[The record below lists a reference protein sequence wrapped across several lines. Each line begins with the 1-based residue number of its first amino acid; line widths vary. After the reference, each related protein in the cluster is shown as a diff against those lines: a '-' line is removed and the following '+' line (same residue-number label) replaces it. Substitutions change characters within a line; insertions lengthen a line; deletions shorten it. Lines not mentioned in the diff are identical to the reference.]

1 MPERRMR
8 IRGTACAKPMT
19 DNGLIYFARNGKDAE
34 SSEKICMRPDKANR
48 HGFICGATGTGKSV
62 TLKVL
67 AESFSQIGVPVF
79 MSDVKGDMAGI
90 AVAGDDNEGMQKR
103 LDRFGIRDIFEY
115 QGYPVSIFDIYCDK
129 GTPLRTTVSEMGPQ
143 LFSQV
148 LDLND
153 TQTELMQVIF
163 KIADDLG
170 LILVDTKDMK
180 AMLQYAADHNAD
192 FKMDYGN
199 IPQQSASAIIRA
211 IVALESE
218 GADRFFGEPAI
229 DIRDFFLTAPDGRG
243 IINIL
248 DAETLI
254 NKPRLYS
261 AFMLYLL
268 SELFEVL
275 PEVGDPEKPKMVFFF
290 DEAHLLFKNAS
301 KSLREKIEQVVKLIR
316 SKGVSIFFV
325 TQSPGDIPNAV
336 MAQLGNK
343 IEHGLHAY
351 TPAEQKV
358 VKAAAE
364 SFRVNPEFDTEEL
377 LLNLATGEAVVS
389 VLDENGAPSMA
400 QHAYVL
406 PPESRMGP
414 LEDAERAELVQNS
427 ILNSK
432 YETMIDSVSA
442 YEVITGRTPQAPAGA
457 SAGGGYT
464 YSADFNTPVQPVPQT
479 EDAAYAAEEDQSADV
494 SAEAA
499 PAADGEISFDVEM
512 EVAKQHEELNSRF
525 PQEEAES
532 KTSQKS
538 SSKAAKADAEEEE
551 GGRSLGDMADSFLG
565 KSGTRQVMRSTG
577 GSIGREIGKTIG
589 EAVLGKKGRTIGGN
603 IGSAIGRNLFGTLTK
618 RK

>member
-1 MPERRMR
+1 MV
-8 IRGTACAKPMT
+8 
-19 DNGLIYFARNGKDAE
+19 DNGMIYFARKGDGEKLGD
-34 SSEKICMRPDKANR
+34 KICMRPDKANR

-90 AVAGDDNEGMQKR
+90 AVPGTDSENMQER
-103 LDRFGIRDIFEY
+103 LDRFEIRDTFSY
-115 QGYPVSIFDIYCDK
+115 RGFPVSIFDIYAQK
-129 GTPLRTTVSEMGPQ
+129 GTPLRTTVSEMGPL

-170 LILVDTKDMK
+170 LILTDTKDMK
-180 AMLQYAADHNAD
+180 ATLQYCADHSSE
-192 FKMDYGN
+192 FKMDYGL

-218 GADRFFGEPAI
+218 GADTFFGEPAI
-229 DIRDFFLTAPDGRG
+229 DIRDLFLTAPDGRG

-301 KSLREKIEQVVKLIR
+301 KSLNEKIEQVVKLIR

-325 TQSPGDIPNAV
+325 TQSPGDIPGAV
-336 MAQLGNK
+336 MSQLGNK

-351 TPAEQKV
+351 TPAEQRALN
-358 VKAAAE
+358 AAADA
-364 SFRVNPEFDTEEL
+364 FRENPEFDTKEL
-377 LLNLATGEAVVS
+377 MQKLGTGEAVVS
-389 VLDENGAPSMA
+389 VLDEKGAPSMA
-400 QHAYVL
+400 EYAFIL
-406 PPESRMGP
+406 PPESRMGAITDEERRNAVDYSP
-414 LEDAERAELVQNS
+414 LN
-427 ILNSK
+427 NK
-432 YETMIDSVSA
+432 YLTMVDNVSA
-442 YEVITGRTPQAPAGA
+442 YEVITGRVPGAAAASGAGTVTAPDGQVYGNTSGIPAAEPAAQAAADEGITVDYEPAPQ
-457 SAGGGYT
+457 
-464 YSADFNTPVQPVPQT
+464 PVQQPK
-479 EDAAYAAEEDQSADV
+479 
-494 SAEAA
+494 
-499 PAADGEISFDVEM
+499 
-512 EVAKQHEELNSRF
+512 AK
-525 PQEEAES
+525 P
-532 KTSQKS
+532 
-538 SSKAAKADAEEEE
+538 AAKAEDD
-551 GGRSLGDMADSFLG
+551 GGSRIGEIADSYLG
-565 KSGTRQVMRSTG
+565 KSGTRQVIRSTG
-577 GSIGREIGKTIG
+577 STIGREIGKTIG
-589 EAVLGKKGRTIGGN
+589 EAVLGKRGRTIGGN
-603 IGSAIGRNLFGTLTK
+603 IGSAIGRNLLGTLTGK
-618 RK
+618 K

>member
-1 MPERRMR
+1 
-8 IRGTACAKPMT
+8 MT
-19 DNGLIYFARNGKDAE
+19 DNGLIYFARKGDGTTLGD
-34 SSEKICMRPDKANR
+34 KICMRPDKANR

-67 AESFSQIGVPVF
+67 AESFSEIGVPVF

-90 AVAGDDNEGMQKR
+90 AVPGDDNEKMQAR
-103 LDRFGIRDIFEY
+103 LDRFEIRDDFEY
-115 QGYPVSIFDIYCDK
+115 RGFPVSVFDIYAQK
-129 GTPLRTTVSEMGPQ
+129 GTPLRTTVSEMGPV

-170 LILVDTKDMK
+170 LILIDTKDMK
-180 AMLQYAADHNAD
+180 ATLQYCADHSD
-192 FKMDYGN
+192 EFKMDYGL

-301 KSLREKIEQVVKLIR
+301 KSLLEKIEQVVKLIR

-325 TQSPGDIPNAV
+325 TQSPGDIPGSV
-336 MAQLGNK
+336 MSQLGNK

-351 TPAEQKV
+351 TPAEQKALN
-358 VKAAAE
+358 AAAE
-364 SFRVNPEFDTEEL
+364 AFRENPEFDTKEL
-377 LLNLATGEAVVS
+377 MQNFGTGEAVVS
-389 VLDENGAPSMA
+389 MLDEKGAPSVA
-400 QHAYVL
+400 EYAFVL
-406 PPESRMGP
+406 PPESRMGA
-414 LEDAERAELVQNS
+414 LSDEERKTAVDNS
-427 ILNSK
+427 PLNSK
-432 YETMIDSVSA
+432 YLEMVDNVSA
-442 YEVITGRTPQAPAGA
+442 YEVITGRVPGTGAAASGTVTGPDGQVYGNTSGIPDAAPQAQAA
-457 SAGGGYT
+457 ADGGITVDIDSG
-464 YSADFNTPVQPVPQT
+464 V
-479 EDAAYAAEEDQSADV
+479 
-494 SAEAA
+494 EAA
-499 PAADGEISFDVEM
+499 PAEPAAPKRKVQT
-512 EVAKQHEELNSRF
+512 K
-525 PQEEAES
+525 AE
-532 KTSQKS
+532 Q
-538 SSKAAKADAEEEE
+538 EE
-551 GGRSLGDMADSFLG
+551 GGSVLGDLADNYLG
-565 KSGTRQVMRSTG
+565 KSGTRQVIRSTG
-577 GSIGREIGKTIG
+577 STIGREIGKTIG

-603 IGSAIGRNLFGTLTK
+603 IGSAIGRNLLGTLTGK
-618 RK
+618 K

>member
-1 MPERRMR
+1 MV
-8 IRGTACAKPMT
+8 
-19 DNGLIYFARNGKDAE
+19 DNGMIYFARKGNGETLSD
-34 SSEKICMRPDKANR
+34 KICMRPDKANR

-79 MSDVKGDMAGI
+79 MSDDKGDMAGI
-90 AVAGDDNEGMQKR
+90 AVPGDDNEGMQKR
-103 LDRFGIRDIFEY
+103 LDRFEIRDSFRFR
-115 QGYPVSIFDIYCDK
+115 GFPVSIFDIYSEK
-129 GTPLRTTVSEMGPQ
+129 GTPLRTTVSEMGPL

-170 LILVDTKDMK
+170 LVLTDTKDMK
-180 AMLQYAADHNAD
+180 ATLQYCADHSDD
-192 FKMDYGN
+192 FKMDYGL
-199 IPQQSASAIIRA
+199 IPQQSTSAIIRA

-218 GADRFFGEPAI
+218 GADTFFGEPAI

-301 KSLREKIEQVVKLIR
+301 KSLLEKIEQVVKLIR

-325 TQSPGDIPNAV
+325 TQSPGDIPGAV
-336 MAQLGNK
+336 MSQLGNK

-351 TPAEQKV
+351 TPAEQKALQ
-358 VKAAAE
+358 AASDA
-364 SFRVNPEFDTEEL
+364 FRENPAFNTKEL
-377 LLNLATGEAVVS
+377 MQNLGTGEAVVS
-389 VLDENGAPSMA
+389 TLDENGAPSMA
-400 QHAYVL
+400 EYAFVL
-406 PPESRMGP
+406 PPESRMGALTDEERRNAVDYSP
-414 LEDAERAELVQNS
+414 LNNKY
-427 ILNSK
+427 LN
-432 YETMIDSVSA
+432 MVDNVSA
-442 YEVITGRTPQAPAGA
+442 YEVITGRVPGTAAAAESTVTAPDGQVY
-457 SAGGGYT
+457 G
-464 YSADFNTPVQPVPQT
+464 NTSGIPEPEPAVQP
-479 EDAAYAAEEDQSADV
+479 
-494 SAEAA
+494 
-499 PAADGEISFDVEM
+499 EISYDVETQPA
-512 EVAKQHEELNSRF
+512 VQPKVK
-525 PQEEAES
+525 P
-532 KTSQKS
+532 
-538 SSKAAKADAEEEE
+538 AAKAEDDGKSTIGEI
-551 GGRSLGDMADSFLG
+551 ADNYLG
-565 KSGTRQVMRSTG
+565 KSGTKQVIRSTG
-577 GSIGREIGKTIG
+577 STIGREIGKTIG

-603 IGSAIGRNLFGTLTK
+603 IGSAIGRNLLGTLTGK
-618 RK
+618 K

>member
-1 MPERRMR
+1 M
-8 IRGTACAKPMT
+8 I
-19 DNGLIYFARNGKDAE
+19 DNGMIYFARQGNNGEIGD
-34 SSEKICMRPDKANR
+34 KICMRPDKANR

-90 AVAGDDNEGMQKR
+90 AVPGDDNENMQKR
-103 LDRFGIRDIFEY
+103 LDKFSIRDIFRYE
-115 QGYPVSIFDIYCDK
+115 GYPVSIFDIYTDK

-170 LILVDTKDMK
+170 LILTDTKDMK
-180 AMLQYAADHNAD
+180 AMLQYAADHSD
-192 FKMDYGN
+192 QFKMDYGN
-199 IPQQSASAIIRA
+199 IPQQSTSTIIRA
-211 IVALESE
+211 IVALEAE
-218 GADRFFGEPAI
+218 GADKFFGEPAI

-275 PEVGDPEKPKMVFFF
+275 PEVGDPEKPKIVFFF

-301 KSLREKIEQVVKLIR
+301 KSLLEKIEQVVKLIR

-336 MAQLGNK
+336 MSQLGNK

-351 TPAEQKV
+351 TPAEQRV
-358 VKAAAE
+358 VKAAAD
-364 SFRVNPEFDTEEL
+364 SFRVNPAFDTEQL
-377 LLNLATGEAVVS
+377 LLNLGTGEAIVS
-389 VLDENGAPSMA
+389 TLDEKGAPSMA
-400 QHAYVL
+400 EHAFIL

-414 LEDAERAELVQNS
+414 LTDEERASLIQES

-432 YETMIDSVSA
+432 YETMVDDVSA
-442 YEVITGRTPQAPAGA
+442 YEVITGRAPAA
-457 SAGGGYT
+457 PVQAGGGYT
-464 YSADFNTPVQPVPQT
+464 YSADFNTPVTPAQQPQQQPQ
-479 EDAAYAAEEDQSADV
+479 
-494 SAEAA
+494 
-499 PAADGEISFDVEM
+499 EISFDYADPAPAAAQSPASGYVPQPTPQMQEVEQK
-512 EVAKQHEELNSRF
+512 A
-525 PQEEAES
+525 AEQA
-532 KTSQKS
+532 KTSSK
-538 SSKAAKADAEEEE
+538 KAASARETEES
-551 GGRSLGDMADSFLG
+551 GSFIGDMADNFLG
-565 KSGTRQVMRSTG
+565 KSGTRQVVRSTG
-577 GSIGREIGKTIG
+577 GSIGREVGKAIG
-589 EAVLGKKGRTIGGN
+589 EAVLGKKGKTIGGN
-603 IGSAIGRNLFGTLTK
+603 IGATLGRNLFGTLLK
-618 RK
+618 K